1 MILYGAGGHAK
12 VVLSCLEE
20 NSIQV
25 LGIFDDNPNLIE
37 FEDMNILGKYDRE
50 KYPDE
55 KIIISIGDNSIRK
68 KISNKI
74 KHEFGHI
81 VHPSATVDRLVEVG
95 EGSVIFHK
103 SVIQRQVSIG
113 KHVIINTAA
122 SVDHDCIIQD
132 YAHIAPNATLC
143 GGIIIGTGTLI
154 GAGSVIKPG
163 IRIGDWCTIAIGAVI
178 HKDIPDY
185 TVVVGNPGRISKTN
199 ILKNNE

>member
-12 VVLSCLEE
+12 VICSCLEA
-20 NSIQV
+20 NDIQIF
-25 LGIFDDNPNLIE
+25 GIFDDNPNLYE
-37 FEDMNILGKYDRE
+37 FNGIRVLGKYYKE

-55 KIIISIGDNSIRK
+55 SIIISIGDNIIRK

-74 KHEFGHI
+74 EHEFGHI
-81 VHPSATVDRLVEVG
+81 VHPSATVDRLVEIG

-113 KHVIINTAA
+113 KHAIINTAS
-122 SVDHDCIIQD
+122 SVDHDCLIGD
-132 YAHIAPNATLC
+132 FVHIAPNATLC
-143 GGIIIGTGTLI
+143 GGIIVGTGTLI

-163 IRIGDWCTIAIGAVI
+163 IKIGDWCTIAIGAVI

-185 TVVVGNPGRISKTN
+185 SVVVGNPGRIIKTN
-199 ILKNNE
+199 NVE